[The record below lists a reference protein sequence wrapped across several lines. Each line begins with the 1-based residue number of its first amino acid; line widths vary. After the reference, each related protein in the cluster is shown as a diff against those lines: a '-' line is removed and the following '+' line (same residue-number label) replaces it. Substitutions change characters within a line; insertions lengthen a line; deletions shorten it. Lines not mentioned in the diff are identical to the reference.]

1 MAGGVRPEAGDGGHE
16 IGAAKRPFALYDKLS
31 SMYCVPFQSPP
42 SRQFKPVFI
51 LFMASL
57 ARFASGMAGADPP
70 VVTGYTSASNK
81 SVEGI
86 RNLLVLLVCPQLRS
100 IVVESPP
107 NGFDPKATP
116 ELPTTLV
123 KRPVGPIRFEQ
134 WTVAGCGRTGQFL
147 IQLWYDASG
156 DEQYS
161 ASPPKGWLDA
171 NADVLTIRI
180 SEDGICHVLD
190 DSMPCDQLRPYLL
203 TKHLA
208 QNGHVH
214 IVVDRTS
221 KYELVAGTL
230 ESLQG
235 LGLKIGFVNNDASAC
250 Q

>member
-1 MAGGVRPEAGDGGHE
+1 LKVADRPKAGDGGHE

-31 SMYCVPFQSPP
+31 SMYCVPFQRPP
-42 SRQFKPVFI
+42 SRQFKRVFI

-57 ARFASGMAGADPP
+57 ASGMAGADPP

-86 RNLLVLLVCPQLRS
+86 RNLLVLLVCPQLQS
-100 IVVESPP
+100 IVAESPP
-107 NGFDPKATP
+107 NGFDPRATP

-161 ASPPKGWLDA
+161 ASPPKGWLDT

-214 IVVDRTS
+214 IAVDRTS
-221 KYELVAGTL
+221 KYELVAATL

-235 LGLKIGFVNNDASAC
+235 LGLKIGFVNNDASAS

>member
-1 MAGGVRPEAGDGGHE
+1 M
-16 IGAAKRPFALYDKLS
+16 
-31 SMYCVPFQSPP
+31 
-42 SRQFKPVFI
+42 
-51 LFMASL
+51 
-57 ARFASGMAGADPP
+57 
-70 VVTGYTSASNK
+70 
-81 SVEGI
+81 
-86 RNLLVLLVCPQLRS
+86 
-100 IVVESPP
+100 
-107 NGFDPKATP
+107 
-116 ELPTTLV
+116 
-123 KRPVGPIRFEQ
+123 
-134 WTVAGCGRTGQFL
+134 AGCGRTGQFL

-161 ASPPKGWLDA
+161 ASPPKGWLHP

-214 IVVDRTS
+214 IAVDRTS
-221 KYELVAGTL
+221 KYELVAATL

-235 LGLKIGFVNNDASAC
+235 LGLKIGFVNNDASAS

>member
-1 MAGGVRPEAGDGGHE
+1 VVVSRPEPSARRYE
-16 IGAAKRPFALYDKLS
+16 VTAAKRSLATCDKLS
-31 SMYCVPFQSPP
+31 SMYCVRFQSPP
-42 SRQFKPVFI
+42 PRQFKHVFM

-57 ARFASGMAGADPP
+57 AQFSSGMAGANPP
-70 VVTGYTSASNK
+70 VVTGYTSASTK

-86 RNLLVLLVCPQLRS
+86 RNLLVLLVCPQLQS
-100 IVVESPP
+100 IVAESPP
-107 NGFDPKATP
+107 NGFDPRVPP

-123 KRPVGPIRFEQ
+123 KRPVGAIRFEQ
-134 WTVAGCGRTGQFL
+134 WAVTGCGRTGQFL

-161 ASPPKGWLDA
+161 ASPPNGWLDA

-190 DSMPCDQLRPYLL
+190 DSMPCDQLRQYLL

-208 QNGHVH
+208 QNGRVH
-214 IVVDRTS
+214 IAVDQTS
-221 KYELVAGTL
+221 KYELVAATL

-235 LGLKIGFVNNDASAC
+235 LGLKIGFVNNDASASR
-250 Q
+250 